1 MASKEDLYY
10 NNVPFGLLSYDLQ
23 EVLERD
29 LDSLLVYEPDKGGR
43 WVLVDT
49 ARLENGIVYRTI
61 KAKPKPREFWLAVM
75 GPPLSILD
83 IQYEKPNDPYGY
95 IHVREVIE

>member
-1 MASKEDLYY
+1 MASKADLYN
-10 NNVPFGLLSYDLQ
+10 NNVPYGLLSYDLK
-23 EVLERD
+23 EVLESD
-29 LDSLLVYEPDKGGR
+29 LDSLLVYEPDKKGR

-61 KAKPKPREFWLAVM
+61 KPKPKPREFWIANM
-75 GPPLSILD
+75 GRGEHRCH
-83 IQYEKPNDPYGY
+83 IQYQEPDDLYGY

>member
-1 MASKEDLYY
+1 MASKEDLYD
-10 NNVPFGLLSYDLQ
+10 NNVPYGLLSYDLK
-23 EVLERD
+23 EVLESD
-29 LDSLLVYEPDKGGR
+29 LDSLLVYEPDKKGR

-49 ARLENGIVYRTI
+49 ARLENGTVYRTI
-61 KAKPKPREFWLAVM
+61 KPKPKPREFWINPL
-75 GPPLSILD
+75 GPTLQHD